1 MTDERRKWIQILLAI
16 FLVAAAVRL
25 YVIYHGRR
33 AGEEMEQQRR
43 EREQAAARDF
53 NANYYVVPK
62 KLYAYDLKS
71 AQQLTKQPVW
81 VKEGYRQTFYPYRG
95 GHADYQHEAGLL
107 GPLEKLQIQKVVTDR
122 GPSPSHPRQV
132 LAVFEKGGKTYAV
145 PIGQVQATDYRI
157 YADDMF
163 FIEDPHELY
172 KWPPDMWHAIES
184 HEAKQGMDE
193 IQATFALGMG
203 VPKPSDDPQTKT
215 VVYPNGGNQVVI
227 TYRNGRAADIQ
238 KQGKS

>member
-1 MTDERRKWIQILLAI
+1 MTEEGKKWIQIVLAI
-16 FLVAAAVRL
+16 FLVAAAARL
-25 YVIYHGRR
+25 VMIYRGRH
-33 AGEEMEQQRR
+33 AGEEAERQKH

-81 VKEGYRQTFYPYRG
+81 VKEGYRQTYYPFTS
-95 GHADYQHEAGLL
+95 GHADYRHEAGLL
-107 GPLEKLQIQKVVTDR
+107 GPIEKLQITKVARDR
-122 GPSPSHPRQV
+122 APKAGDPDQI
-132 LAVFEKGGKTYAV
+132 LAVFEKNGKQYAA
-145 PIGQVQATDYRI
+145 PIGQVQGSDYRI

-172 KWPPDMWHAIES
+172 KWPADTWQSIEA
-184 HEAKQGMDE
+184 HQVKPGMDE

-203 VPKPSDDPQTKT
+203 VPKASDDPQTKT

-238 KQGKS
+238 KQGQS